1 MLASVVLALG
11 ACSGSSSEDVHRTSG
26 PLADGFVIEPRSALI
41 ATVFPAAD
49 GEGMRAVIAVDADM
63 ERVFEGYV
71 QQAEDLGYPMESGT
85 AWGDPRIPQGQWCSD
100 DSDAWGPFE
109 VRCSGY
115 TSGLDD
121 RSASLHGVGEPDGRG
136 FIHLVTAHYSEVR
149 ASPTLA
155 PEGPM
160 AALTDVE
167 VAPDLSASEP
177 IRVVEGS
184 ELLFDPLPLDCY
196 SGSYVAMLRVEGDP
210 APVMRAYR
218 KQFTGVGATSVGVVG
233 DGEKLSVS
241 GGIAGGGDLGA
252 FAVKGEPSYILI
264 ERCVLN

>member
-1 MLASVVLALG
+1 M
-11 ACSGSSSEDVHRTSG
+11 
-26 PLADGFVIEPRSALI
+26 IEPGSALI
-41 ATVFPAAD
+41 ATVFPAVD
-49 GEGMRAVIAVDADM
+49 GDGMRAVIAVDADM

-85 AWGDPRIPQGQWCSD
+85 AWGDPRIPRGLWCSD
-100 DSDAWGPFE
+100 DTDNWGPFE
-109 VRCSGY
+109 VRCSAY

-121 RSASLHGVGEPDGRG
+121 RAASLHGVGEPNGRG
-136 FIHLVTAHYSEVR
+136 FIHLVTARYSDVP
-149 ASPTLA
+149 ALPTLA
-155 PEGPM
+155 PDGPM

-167 VAPDLSASEP
+167 VAPDLSINEP

-196 SGSYVAMLRVEGDP
+196 SGSYVAMLRVRGDL

-218 KQFTGVGATSVGVVG
+218 KQFTGVGVGTTVGVVG